1 MLTTLMRAKLRD
13 ERLSIQAA
21 GVRVC
26 VCTLNKIKTQTYIE
40 VNQGYTVLF
49 LNDKDNVDQI
59 IINLRQLQFHKSE
72 IRERIQILSF

>member
-1 MLTTLMRAKLRD
+1 M
-13 ERLSIQAA
+13 
-21 GVRVC
+21 C
-26 VCTLNKIKTQTYIE
+26 VCTLNKIKTQTYTE
-40 VNQGYTVLF
+40 VNHGYTVLF